1 LNRMNFLLLL
11 HKINSLFMQT
21 VLITGGTG
29 LAGTALT
36 ALLVQK
42 GYRVIILSRSKRA
55 KNTQSPAVSYAQWD
69 VAAQTID
76 VAAVQE
82 ADFIVHLA
90 GAGVMD
96 KRWTNAYK
104 KEIVDSRVRSS
115 ELIVNTL
122 TNNPNKI
129 RAVIS
134 ASAIGIYGPDTAPA
148 VPFTEDT
155 PADNSFLG
163 NTCRLWEAAIEPVST
178 LGKRLVKL
186 RIGIVL
192 SRNGGA
198 LAEFEKPLRMGV
210 AAILGNGRQII
221 SWLHIDDL
229 CGAILFAI
237 ENDSLSGTFNAAAP
251 APVSNKALTL
261 TLARQMK
268 GKFFIPIHVPAFV
281 LKLILGEGSIEIL
294 KSTTVDCKKIQLA
307 GYQFTCSDIKNAL
320 ER

>member
-1 LNRMNFLLLL
+1 
-11 HKINSLFMQT
+11 MQT

-36 ALLVQK
+36 ELLVQK

-55 KNTQSPAVSYAQWD
+55 VNPENPAVSYALWD

-76 VAAVQE
+76 VAALQQ

-96 KRWTNAYK
+96 KRWTAAYK
-104 KEIVDSRVRSS
+104 KEIVDSRTLSS
-115 ELIVNTL
+115 ALIVAAL
-122 TNNPNKI
+122 TNNANKVK
-129 RAVIS
+129 AVIS
-134 ASAIGIYGPDTAPA
+134 ASAIGIYGPDSEPAIPFNEDAPA
-148 VPFTEDT
+148 DS
-155 PADNSFLG
+155 SFLG
-163 NTCRLWEAAIEPVST
+163 ETCRLWEASIDPVNA

-192 SRNGGA
+192 SRKGGA
-198 LAEFEKPLRMGV
+198 LAEFEKPLRLGV
-210 AAILGNGRQII
+210 AAILGNGKQII

-229 CGAILFAI
+229 CGMMLYAI
-237 ENDSLSGTFNAAAP
+237 ENEGLAGTFNAVAP
-251 APVSNKALTL
+251 VPVSNKVLTL
-261 TLARQMK
+261 TLAREMK

-281 LKLILGEGSIEIL
+281 LQLMLGPGSIEIL

-307 GYQFTCSDIKNAL
+307 GYSFSNATINNAL
-320 ER
+320 QH